1 MKHVYCIE
9 GADNVGKSTLI
20 ANMKKEE
27 YCSHYPY
34 KRVVFKKFPTNN
46 VEVYTDIDKMNDII
60 NNSLDDIE
68 TKLFWQDKLMEYMLL
83 DMNYI
88 YEEDLMNDCLVI
100 SDRGPLSTYLYQY
113 RRRIVDSSSNYNDI
127 NVDKEL
133 LLLYNFFTHKVPNTS
148 NDINVIVLYN
158 NRKDI
163 ELIQDESEEVKFK
176 TQYDNDKKL
185 QEDINKALDNI
196 KKIVKDGFEE
206 VQTKFYFVDIYDK
219 DGNRKTPDDINKEV
233 INIIKEGV
241 V

>member
-27 YCSHYPY
+27 YCSRYPY
-34 KRVVFKKFPTNN
+34 KRVVFKKFPTDN
-46 VEVYTDIDKMNDII
+46 VEVYTDINKMNDII

-68 TKLFWQDKLMEYMLL
+68 AKLFWQDKLMEYMLL

-206 VQTKFYFVDIYDK
+206 VQTKFYFIDIYDK